1 MGSKSLFLAPFT
13 LDFKSTMEILKVPIW
28 IKLLHF
34 PLVLWDTN
42 IFNVIGDK
50 LCHYTKHAKIKVG
63 IISCARICVVVDLK
77 KGPSKA
83 IELNVVV

>member
-1 MGSKSLFLAPFT
+1 
-13 LDFKSTMEILKVPIW
+13 MEILKAPIW

-42 IFNVIGDK
+42 IFNVVGDK

-63 IISCARICVVVDLK
+63 IISSAKIHVVVDLK
-77 KGPSKA
+77 KEPSEA
-83 IELNVVV
+83 IQLNAVV